1 MATLS
6 MCRYTNTWYRLP
18 QGDHPLIT
26 SPPGYACYTP
36 NNKLWK
42 LHHYF
47 SDAYPSEIQS
57 LIDLLNQELDQIER
71 EADEGI
77 NIAKLL
83 LSRFPNNVKLIG
95 LLTTLDNALFFVDNF
110 RKRIRAT
117 FEKISSTEALAE
129 AIQAA
134 GEDLS
139 EFLGRVLESKMLV
152 SKATAVLI
160 LKDSRWHDLVP
171 KSKRQN

>member
-1 MATLS
+1 M
-6 MCRYTNTWYRLP
+6 
-18 QGDHPLIT
+18 
-26 SPPGYACYTP
+26 
-36 NNKLWK
+36 
-42 LHHYF
+42 
-47 SDAYPSEIQS
+47 
-57 LIDLLNQELDQIER
+57 
-71 EADEGI
+71 
-77 NIAKLL
+77 L

-160 LKDSRWHDLVP
+160 LKDSR
-171 KSKRQN
+171 